1 MSLREDYDLPRRTS
15 VGVRIWIVM
24 GIAPLAALVL
34 WLVAPSS
41 PVAVA
46 VLAIAILVLVGG
58 GVAWAISA
66 RDLRRP
72 PGRNPQTPPSVR
84 GNS

>member
-1 MSLREDYDLPRRTS
+1 MDLRDDYDLPRRTS
-15 VGVRIWIVM
+15 VGLRMWVLM

-34 WLVAPSS
+34 WLIAPGS

-46 VLAIAILVLVGG
+46 VLALALLALVFG
-58 GVAWAISA
+58 GVAWAMSA

-72 PGRNPQTPPSVR
+72 PGRNPQRPPSAT
-84 GNS
+84 

>member
-1 MSLREDYDLPRRTS
+1 MPLREDYDLPQRTS
-15 VGVRIWIVM
+15 LGSRMWVLL
-24 GIAPLAALVL
+24 GILPLAALVL

-46 VLAIAILVLVGG
+46 VLAIALLALVFG
-58 GVAWAISA
+58 GVAWALSS

-72 PGRNPQTPPSVR
+72 PGRNPERPPSAR
-84 GNS
+84 